1 MADIQL
7 FGLVVDSTLIQIAIG
22 IIALFIAIIFGYL
35 NLHKKS
41 IPASKVESSQSVN
54 NSSGVIQQSADNMN
68 IGNQTII
75 IGKKTDETN
84 DPTKLNDSNSQLTE
98 LYLPMDNYIKE
109 YIETITA
116 ISNDPNLLDMHKN
129 DLRRKL
135 AELRTKY
142 PGRIDMQVIVFS
154 DKFFNGDCPAIV
166 FRNAVSIKIRELQ
179 KERERYL
186 K

>member
-1 MADIQL
+1 M

-35 NLHKKS
+35 NLRKKS

-54 NSSGVIQQSADNMN
+54 NSSGVIKQNAENIK

-75 IGKKTDETN
+75 IGKKIDETN
-84 DPTKLNDSNSQLTE
+84 DPTKLNDINSQLTE
-98 LYLPMDNYIKE
+98 LYLPMDNCIKE
-109 YIETITA
+109 YVETITA
-116 ISNDPNLLDMHKN
+116 TSNDSNLLDMYRN
-129 DLRRKL
+129 DLKRKL
-135 AELRTKY
+135 GELRTKY

-154 DKFFNGDCPAIV
+154 DKFFNGDCPANV
-166 FRNAVSIKIRELQ
+166 FRHAVSIKIRELQ
-179 KERERYL
+179 KERDKYF